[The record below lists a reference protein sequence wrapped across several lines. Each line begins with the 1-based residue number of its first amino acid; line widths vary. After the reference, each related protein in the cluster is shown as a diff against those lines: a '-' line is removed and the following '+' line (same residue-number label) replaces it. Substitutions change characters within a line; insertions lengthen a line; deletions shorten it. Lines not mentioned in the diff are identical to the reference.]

1 MELTFGERLG
11 AGPCGESFLGRLPG
25 SGEVVLKVLAPGFAQ
40 RPELLAQV
48 VGEVQAFTGF
58 AHPRG
63 AAPLG
68 LAGTRA
74 RPVVIFPRAPGVTL
88 RQLLARGPLDP
99 ALALRVA
106 RDAALLLAA
115 AHDRGL
121 ALGDLRPEKLLLDPA
136 AGATVLDLGLA
147 RAACLASGLAA
158 HGLAFGHPAYLAPEA
173 LEGRLPAPTPACDV
187 YALGLVVYELLAGRH
202 PFTGTAAELLAQQR
216 DRPLPPPPRPL
227 PAPVAEWLAGATAKR
242 PERRYPH
249 GRALVDAIYR
259 AVGQPSPLGPAATN
273 EDWSSDELTLE
284 PEAAAQLD
292 AAAAGAPPGR
302 PFEDADPERTGSLEL
317 LLPAAPPGAPSGA
330 AGASLAPAPPG
341 EAAPPPAP
349 AEADRPSAPRIR
361 LGAELGRGSAG
372 TTYEGELWGH
382 SGAVV
387 LKVLTRRFD
396 RHPELAEEI
405 LTGLEAAKAVQG
417 PQVLAVLEVLR
428 GVGGRNVIVA
438 ERASG
443 PSLREVL
450 RREGRIAPARAL
462 RWAGDVAAA
471 LAPPPPPPPKP
482 GPPRKESEP
491 APAAALPP
499 AHPHGDLR
507 PEKLYLGEDDHVR
520 VADFGLARASCLTSN
535 FGAFGLSF
543 GHPLYLAPEVVQQ
556 GRTSPDLAADAYA
569 LGAVL
574 YELLAGHPPFRA
586 PTVRETLVLHL
597 TQPPPPPQVSV
608 PRPLAELVLR
618 LLAKDPARRP
628 ADVEELQQ
636 AIALTAKQLEL
647 AARRAATVEVE
658 EFSLDDDDGAGGEG
672 AAAWERAAAD

>member
-25 SGEVVLKVLAPGFAQ
+25 SREVVLKVLAPGFAQ
-40 RPELLAQV
+40 RPELLQQV
-48 VGEVQAFTGF
+48 VAEVQAFTGF

-74 RPVVIFPRAPGVTL
+74 RPVVIFPRAPGVPL

-115 AHDRGL
+115 AHDQGL

-173 LEGRLPAPTPACDV
+173 LDERLAAPTPACDV
-187 YALGLVVYELLAGRH
+187 YALGLVVYELLTGEQ
-202 PFTGTAAELLAQQR
+202 PFTGTVTELLAQQR
-216 DRPLPPPPRPL
+216 ERPLPPRPL
-227 PAPVAEWLAGATAKR
+227 PAPVVQWLTRATAKR

-249 GRALVDAIYR
+249 GRALVEAIYR
-259 AVGQPSPLGPAATN
+259 AVGQPSPLGPAATS
-273 EDWSSDELTLE
+273 EDWSSDELTLDE
-284 PEAAAQLD
+284 PEASARVD
-292 AAAAGAPPGR
+292 AAAAGAPSAGA
-302 PFEDADPERTGSLEL
+302 FETADPERTGSLEL
-317 LLPAAPPGAPSGA
+317 PAALRAAPHLPGAPWGSGA
-330 AGASLAPAPPG
+330 PVAGAPAPAPG
-341 EAAPPPAP
+341 AREAP
-349 AEADRPSAPRIR
+349 AVAAGDRPDAPRVR

-382 SGAVV
+382 SGPVV

-396 RHPELAEEI
+396 RHPELAEEV
-405 LTGLEAAKAVQG
+405 LAGLEAARAVSG

-428 GVGGRNVIVA
+428 NVGGRKVVVA

-443 PSLREVL
+443 PTLREVL

-462 RWAGDVAAA
+462 RWAADVAAA
-471 LAPPPPPPPKP
+471 LAPPPPKP
-482 GPPRKESEP
+482 GRPGKEAEAA
-491 APAAALPP
+491 APAAAR
-499 AHPHGDLR
+499 PHGDLR
-507 PEKLYLGEDDHVR
+507 PEKLYLAADDHVR
-520 VADFGLARASCLTSN
+520 VADFGFARASCLTSN
-535 FGAFGLSF
+535 FGAFGLPF
-543 GHPLYLAPEVVQQ
+543 GHPLYLAPEVVQH
-556 GRTSPDLAADAYA
+556 GRTAPDLAVDAYA
-569 LGAVL
+569 LGALL

-586 PTVRETLVLHL
+586 ATVRDTLVLHL
-597 TQPPPPPQVSV
+597 TKPPPPPEVSV

-628 ADVEELQQ
+628 GSVEELQQ
-636 AIALTAKQLEL
+636 AIALAAKQLDL
-647 AARRAATVEVE
+647 AARRAATVAVE
-658 EFSLDDDDGAGGEG
+658 EFSLEDDGAARDDG
-672 AAAWERAAAD
+672 AAAWEAAAAD